1 MKRSAVERSK
11 KFYGHF
17 SVQTW
22 LDIDTSEEICSSKIN
37 VSKERKSA
45 QYCNSCYALEVPGC
59 HRLLTF
65 ILG

>member
-1 MKRSAVERSK
+1 MWNC
-11 KFYGHF
+11 
-17 SVQTW
+17 SVKSTQGF
-22 LDIDTSEEICSSKIN
+22 LLLVQYMYSTSEEICSSKIN

-45 QYCNSCYALEVPGC
+45 KYCNACYALEAPGC

>member
-1 MKRSAVERSK
+1 MKRNAVERSK
-11 KFYGHF
+11 KCYGHF

-22 LDIDTSEEICSSKIN
+22 AGHRYICSSKIN
-37 VSKERKSA
+37 VSKERKRA